1 MKKHVF
7 FSSFNLNKLMYINC
21 FMVFIV
27 ILYIPSSNLDKV
39 TSMYNL
45 LCLNMENAMIKKTY
59 VMKMIFKYKN
69 N

>member
-1 MKKHVF
+1 
-7 FSSFNLNKLMYINC
+7 
-21 FMVFIV
+21 MVFIV

-59 VMKMIFKYKN
+59 VMKMIF
-69 N
+69 